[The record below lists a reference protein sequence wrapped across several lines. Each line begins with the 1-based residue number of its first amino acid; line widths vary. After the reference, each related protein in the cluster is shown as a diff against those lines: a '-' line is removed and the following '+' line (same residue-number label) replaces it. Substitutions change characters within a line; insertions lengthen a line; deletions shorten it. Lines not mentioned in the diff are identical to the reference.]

1 MVDREGFGLA
11 LMNLY
16 VLWPWKEFEKSGPMF
31 LALLWDYMNSSGR
44 RAATTERHSTP
55 KVPEALFA
63 PTPIKPSPVPV
74 PRHLPDLGCF
84 KQTR

>member
-31 LALLWDYMNSSGR
+31 LALL
-44 RAATTERHSTP
+44 
-55 KVPEALFA
+55 
-63 PTPIKPSPVPV
+63 
-74 PRHLPDLGCF
+74 
-84 KQTR
+84 